1 MTERAPIPDL
11 VKEAREED
19 VSWADNGRARGVD
32 TMAAHIRECEVC
44 VDEGVMAATLDEGL
58 PPGKLAA
65 YIEGSHQAKR
75 LDTPAIRGLFV
86 QIRTATLWSSPRR

>member
-11 VKEAREED
+11 VKEAREEGG
-19 VSWADNGRARGVD
+19 SWADNGQARGVD
-32 TMAAHIRECEVC
+32 TMAVHIRECEVC

-75 LDTPAIRGLFV
+75 LDAPAIRGLFV
-86 QIRTATLWSSPRR
+86 QIRAATLWSSSRR